1 MLRVNTETMTK
12 TYYPAT
18 LANDR
23 IDTLER
29 VLEAARNFVYDLEE
43 FLPGCSREL
52 CPDLAAVLME
62 VGE

>member
-12 TYYPAT
+12 LYYPAGM
-18 LANDR
+18 ANAR
-23 IDTLER
+23 IDKLEA

-52 CPDLAAVLME
+52 CPDLAVALME

>member
-23 IDTLER
+23 IDKLER
-29 VLEAARNFVYDLEE
+29 VLEADRNFVYDLEE

-52 CPDLAAVLME
+52 CPDLAAVLTE